1 MKPEAYPAEMLSKY
15 RKLTEP
21 GSAPATT
28 TQSLYLGTITATA
41 PSLFTLGIPSRI
53 ERVFYLRCQS
63 VDPATIPCLIRLTGM
78 NWWRSC

>member
-41 PSLFTLGIPSRI
+41 VT
-53 ERVFYLRCQS
+53 FY
-63 VDPATIPCLIRLTGM
+63 PWYYFPP
-78 NWWRSC
+78 

>member
-41 PSLFTLGIPSRI
+41 PSLFTLGISSRL
-53 ERVFYLRCQS
+53 ERVFLLSMPRPS
-63 VDPATIPCLIRLTGM
+63 GIIPDVLC
-78 NWWRSC
+78 

>member
-41 PSLFTLGIPSRI
+41 VAFTLGISSRL
-53 ERVFYLRCQS
+53 ERVFFRASHAHPNNVEPITLK
-63 VDPATIPCLIRLTGM
+63 
-78 NWWRSC
+78 

>member
-41 PSLFTLGIPSRI
+41 PSLFTLGISSRL
-53 ERVFYLRCQS
+53 ERVFICVARPS
-63 VDPATIPCLIRLTGM
+63 IRQLFHV
-78 NWWRSC
+78 S